1 MTKHELVLKSLF
13 YNLKDDLDDA
23 WHSYNDAKMLKELE
37 ELDIARFKLTDA
49 KARVDHSEIVK
60 EKIESYIRKHSLDT
74 ESPHKVFYHYI
85 LEKLDEL
92 KMKIQKCS
100 I

>member
-1 MTKHELVLKSLF
+1 MNKHEIVLKSLF

-23 WHSYNDAKMLKELE
+23 WNSFNDAKMLKELD
-37 ELDIARFKLTDA
+37 ELEIARFKFSDA
-49 KARVDHSEIVK
+49 KSRVEHSEMVK
-60 EKIESYIRKHSLDT
+60 EKIESYIRKHALDT

-85 LEKLDEL
+85 LEKLEEL
-92 KMKIQKCS
+92 KVKIQKCS